1 MWLDKIRA
9 SGGIVAGKRV
19 AFLLSVCMVLLL
31 TPGVP
36 GQQDADSYH
45 AAIRGSSDPQ
55 LLPALLDF
63 LLLAGILACFVIS
76 VKVKSF
82 LRDGELASGWS
93 LFSLFY
99 SAFRGTGPQFIHQHG
114 TYERLCQHRLRP
126 ASSLRGLF
134 SLRHSLYEEGLEL
147 TAGAGGYVGK
157 LASFSTPE
165 ANNT

>member
-1 MWLDKIRA
+1 MWLDKIRT

-93 LFSLFY
+93 LFSL
-99 SAFRGTGPQFIHQHG
+99 SFILLFAAQVLSLSTNMG
-114 TYERLCQHRLRP
+114 LMSVSVSIVSVLRL
-126 ASSLRGLF
+126 LF
-134 SLRHSLYEEGLEL
+134 VVS
-147 TAGAGGYVGK
+147 
-157 LASFSTPE
+157 LASGIHFMKKVLS
-165 ANNT
+165 